1 MKNTVVFSVQILLLV
16 LISKLGYF
24 VAGLLSLSIPGN
36 VLGMLFLLVLLWS
49 GALPLH
55 HIEKGSLLLVQH
67 LALFVIPV
75 AVGLMNFGDPLL
87 ENGLVILLAL
97 VVSLVVGVCVTGLV
111 AQRLVKP
118 KREAS
123 HGTEF
128 PDHAV

>member
-1 MKNTVVFSVQILLLV
+1 MKNMAMLSVQILFLV

-24 VAGLLSLSIPGN
+24 VAGFLSLPMPGN

>member
-1 MKNTVVFSVQILLLV
+1 MKNMAVLSVQILFLA

-24 VAGLLSLSIPGN
+24 VAELLSLPLPGN

-49 GALPLH
+49 RVLPLRL
-55 HIEKGSLLLVQH
+55 IEKGSLLLVQH
-67 LALFVIPV
+67 LALFVIPI

-87 ENGLVILLAL
+87 DNGLVMLLAL
-97 VVSLVVGVCVTGLV
+97 GVSLVVGICVTGLV
-111 AQRLVKP
+111 SQRLVKP
-118 KREAS
+118 KREES

>member
-1 MKNTVVFSVQILLLV
+1 MKNTVMLSVQILLLV

-36 VLGMLFLLVLLWS
+36 VLGMLLLLALLWS
-49 GALPLH
+49 GLLPLH
-55 HIEKGSLLLVQH
+55 WIDRGASLLVQH
-67 LALFVIPV
+67 LALFVIPIV
-75 AVGLMNFGDPLL
+75 VGFVNFGDLLL

-97 VVSLVVGVCVTGLV
+97 VAGLIVGICVTGLV

-118 KREAS
+118 KREES